1 MRDLLRYQNDYKNQP
16 YEKFQVYFR
25 KRKLIEILHKYN
37 FENLLE
43 IGCGLESI
51 FLDVVGFKKLYVVE
65 PAEMFYLKAIKDS
78 KVRNLNNIYFLNATI
93 QNSIKE
99 LTDIKFD
106 FILVSSLLHEIE
118 RPIDF
123 LNQIRKLC
131 NKDTIVHINVPN
143 AHSFHRI
150 LAKESGII
158 KDIAEKSESNLL
170 FQQATVFT
178 IDSLKKIANDTGFEI
193 IDSGSYSFKPF
204 THGQMQKIIDF
215 GILDEKVI
223 HGLYEM
229 EKYFPFYGSEIFI
242 NIKLNYF
249 EKV

>member
-1 MRDLLRYQNDYKNQP
+1 MRDLIRYQNDYKNQP

-25 KRKLIEILHKYN
+25 KRKLIEILDKNNIEH
-37 FENLLE
+37 LLE

-51 FLDVVGFKKLYVVE
+51 FLDFDNFKKLYVVE

-78 KVRNLNNIYFLNATI
+78 KDRNLNNIYFLNATI
-93 QNSIKE
+93 QDSIKE
-99 LTDIKFD
+99 LTNIKFD

-118 RPIDF
+118 RPLDF
-123 LNQIRKLC
+123 LNQIHKLC
-131 NKDTIVHINVPN
+131 NKKTIIHINVPN
-143 AHSFHRI
+143 AYSFHRI

-158 KDIAEKSESNLL
+158 KDIEEKSESNLL

-178 IDSLKKIANDTGFEI
+178 IDALKKLANDAGFEI

-229 EKYFPFYGSEIFI
+229 EKYFPLSGSEIYI
-242 NIKLNYF
+242 NVKLI
-249 EKV
+249 